1 MSDFDDSTA
10 RWQVRRLETPLSTRS
25 IRAAIGSQ
33 PGGFLLDSAAC
44 EPRYGRYSYYGVG
57 RPIELG
63 AGVVLPRMNSGD
75 SQRWRRLA
83 DGCPLPFVGG
93 WVGFLSYEAGQAF
106 EPICRRHTTFA
117 GVPQAK
123 WWACD
128 TLLVYDNTGDVWYA
142 AGTDVPGYSEDRPS
156 PARRVEELANWA
168 EGAAP
173 GSREEV
179 RSLPTQAA
187 LRSNMTRDEYV
198 AAIGRIHEHLRAG
211 DIYQVNFAQRFSAP
225 FAGHPYELY
234 ERLCAA
240 NPAMF
245 AACLAWDADAYGGP
259 RTAVLSSS
267 PELFLDL
274 RGRKVVTRPIKG
286 TRRRTGDAAIDAA
299 ARAELETSAKDRAEL
314 VMIVDLERNDL
325 GRVCEF
331 GSVRVVSAAET
342 EIHPT
347 VFHRVATV
355 EGVLR
360 EDRDALELIA
370 ATFPGGSITGAPKV
384 RAMQI
389 IDALE
394 PDPRGPYCGAI
405 GTIGIDGSM
414 MLNIA
419 IRTMVV
425 ARGRVSLW
433 AGGGIVIDSDADAEY
448 AETLDKAEG
457 MRRALGCD
465 RLETGE

>member
-1 MSDFDDSTA
+1 MPTG
-10 RWQVRRLETPLSTRS
+10 S
-25 IRAAIGSQ
+25 IRAAVASQ
-33 PGGFLLDSAAC
+33 PGGFLLDSVAPD
-44 EPRYGRYSYYGVG
+44 PRYGRYSYYGVG
-57 RPIELG
+57 TLIDLPS
-63 AGVVLPRMNSGD
+63 GVVLPRANVD
-75 SQRWRRLA
+75 RQRRWGRLV

-93 WVGFLSYEAGQAF
+93 WIGFLSYESGQSF
-106 EPICRRHTTFA
+106 EPIRRRHAAFENMPPA
-117 GVPQAK
+117 R

-128 TLLVYDNTGDVWYA
+128 TLLVQDHVAGAWFA
-142 AGTDVPGYSEDRPS
+142 AGCDLPGYSEQRQPVEQ
-156 PARRVEELANWA
+156 RVEELARWTVHA
-168 EGAAP
+168 ASVARDGAPVLA
-173 GSREEV
+173 R
-179 RSLPTQAA
+179 QQA

-198 AAIGRIHEHLRAG
+198 AAIARIHEHLRAG

-225 FAGHPYELY
+225 FDGHPFDLY

-245 AACLAWDADAYGGP
+245 AACLAWDEDEHGTP

-267 PELFLDL
+267 PELFLEL
-274 RGRKVVTRPIKG
+274 RGRKVATRPIKG
-286 TRRRTGDAAIDAA
+286 TRRRSGDAAIDAA
-299 ARAELETSAKDRAEL
+299 ARAELESSAKERAEL

-331 GSVRVVSAAET
+331 GSVGVVCAADT
-342 EIHPT
+342 EEHPT

-355 EGVLR
+355 EGELR
-360 EDRDALELIA
+360 EDRDALDLIA

-405 GTIGIDGSM
+405 GYIGVDGSM

-419 IRTMVV
+419 IRTMVI

-448 AETLDKAEG
+448 AETLAKAEG
-457 MRRALGCD
+457 MRRAVGYLLSQPVKRDCGMGPSIHD
-465 RLETGE
+465 